1 MTSRIG
7 QPGSSTVNEPG
18 SCLQGSRMSAVKS
31 DSPSRKK
38 SKDRSV
44 SKPAPAIERAD
55 RIGLNARSISFGL
68 LLFLSGTAA
77 LIYQILWIKQ
87 LSLIVGV
94 EVYSITVAV
103 SAFFVGLA
111 LGGARFIQLK
121 NRFSRPLVLY
131 AILEGGIAALGIFS
145 TIALAHSAGLFVA
158 IEARVGLLAWLLPF
172 ILVGAPAFLMGGTLP
187 VAVRSQVYGFV
198 QIARTGGWIYA
209 ANTAGG
215 IAGVLLSSFALLP
228 WLGVRNTALAAAL
241 LNLGAAGMAMAL
253 ARRAVSDPTETEV
266 KEAEAVDSP
275 SDNSGIALVLY
286 AISGGIAL
294 GYEVVWSQAMA
305 QFLSTRVFAFS
316 VVLATYLAGLV
327 VGSALYARFS
337 HKVRDPWGVFGLL
350 ISAAGVVALFE
361 IAGLDLW
368 QLRFQIE
375 AGNVAFAATG
385 SEFARM
391 GTHFAV
397 AAMGIV
403 FVPTVMLGAAFPAV
417 LRLAARETRAGR
429 DVGIVL
435 ALNTAGGI
443 AGTLLTGFLLVPILG
458 LVRTLS
464 ILAILATTIGV
475 LAVLLGS
482 AVSRKMQLAVCV
494 LGVIAIIGGILTPQD
509 RLARLLLTTRGG
521 GNLIFYQESR
531 GATVAV
537 AEQRSGDNV
546 FRRLYIQGVSNSGD
560 AMPSLRYMRLQAMLP
575 LIIHRG
581 EPRSALVIGFGTGIT
596 AGAVLHYPQLYR
608 RVCVELLPA
617 VVRAGELFPENYKAG
632 SDPGMQIRL
641 RDGRQELL
649 HSSERYDLITLEP
662 PPPSAEGVV
671 NLYSTDFYKLA
682 SRRLERNGLFA
693 QWLPLATQNDEDT
706 RSLVRSFLDVF
717 PYATLWTTEMH
728 EMLLIGSYSPIDL
741 DVHQIT
747 RRFMQ
752 SSVSTPLKAVGIS
765 SPAALLATWVTGRD
779 GLERYAARANPVTDD
794 HPRIEY
800 AAWVRPREISR
811 VLPELLT
818 LRTDPPLIN
827 ADDNLLPEIDRQR
840 QVLLN
845 FYAAGLAA
853 YNGDREKWSQ
863 TIQEV
868 LAIDGDNPYYAW
880 VTGERK

>member
-1 MTSRIG
+1 MNPVDFSK
-7 QPGSSTVNEPG
+7 
-18 SCLQGSRMSAVKS
+18 GSRMSAVKS
-31 DSPSRKK
+31 DSASKRK
-38 SKDRSV
+38 SKDRSISEQV
-44 SKPAPAIERAD
+44 PPINGAD
-55 RIGLNARSISFGL
+55 RVGFNAQSISFAL

-103 SAFFVGLA
+103 SAFFAGLA
-111 LGGARFIQLK
+111 LGGAVFGRFAD
-121 NRFSRPLVLY
+121 RFSKPLLLY

-158 IEARVGLLAWLLPF
+158 IEARAGLLAWLLPF

-187 VAVRSQVYGFV
+187 VAVRSQVYGLV

-228 WLGVRNTALAAAL
+228 WLGVLNTALAAAL

-253 ARRAVSDPTETEV
+253 ARRTVSDPTETEV
-266 KEAEAVDSP
+266 KEAEAVDSS

-391 GTHFAV
+391 GMHFAV

-403 FVPTVMLGAAFPAV
+403 FVPTVLLGAAFPAV

-443 AGTLLTGFLLVPILG
+443 AGTLLTGFLLAPILG

-464 ILAILATTIGV
+464 ILAILATTVGV

-494 LGVIAIIGGILTPQD
+494 LGVIAIIGGILAPQD

-717 PYATLWTTEMH
+717 PYASLWTTEMH
-728 EMLLIGSYSPIDL
+728 EMLLVGSYSPIDL

-747 RRFMQ
+747 SRFMQ

-765 SPAALLATWVTGRD
+765 SPAALLATWVTGRN

-800 AAWVRPREISR
+800 AAWVRPREIAR
-811 VLPELLT
+811 VLPELLA
-818 LRTDPPLIN
+818 LRTDPPLVN
-827 ADDNLLPEIDRQR
+827 ADENLLPEIARQR

-868 LAIDGDNPYYAW
+868 LAIDGNNPYYAW